1 MTATLKISI
10 QIEPFNAGFE
20 QELLTQ
26 GRKDIGA
33 VVAFTGLC
41 RSENESLKA
50 LELEHYPGMAE
61 AQMKLLAGEAANRWD
76 LLSITLIHCYGLINV
91 GEPIVLVIAASKH
104 RHNAFK
110 AAEFMMDYLKSTA
123 PFWKKEHRIDGSKGE
138 WITAKDTDDAA
149 LERWSGLI
157 S

>member
-1 MTATLKISI
+1 MEA
-10 QIEPFNAGFE
+10 FDAGFE
-20 QELLTQ
+20 QEFLAK

-33 VVAFTGLC
+33 IVTFTGLC
-41 RSENESLKA
+41 RSENDSLKA
-50 LELEHYPGMAE
+50 LELEHYPDMAE
-61 AQMKLLAGEAANRWD
+61 AQMAQVAGEAENRWG
-76 LLSITLIHCYGLINV
+76 LLGITLIHRYGLIDA

-123 PFWKKEHRIDGSKGE
+123 PFWKKEHRVDGTKGE

-149 LERWSGLI
+149 LERWAI

>member
-33 VVAFTGLC
+33 VVSFTGLC
-41 RSENESLKA
+41 RSENDSLKA
-50 LELEHYPGMAE
+50 LELEHYPSMAE
-61 AQMKLLAGEAANRWD
+61 RQMAQVAVEAANRWE
-76 LLSITLIHCYGLINV
+76 LLSITLIHRYGLIEV

-104 RHNAFK
+104 RKNAFES
-110 AAEFMMDYLKSTA
+110 AEFMMDYLKSTA
-123 PFWKKEHRIDGSKGE
+123 PFWKKEHRLDGTTGA
-138 WITAKDTDDAA
+138 WIEAKDEDDAA
-149 LERWSGLI
+149 LERWSRLI